1 MADPIHGQR
10 TRAIINADKLTLDRE
25 ERHDLARLLVGHEG
39 SWRTLDEDDARRIAD
54 ALDGYLAV
62 QALLMMR
69 SRRVS

>member
-10 TRAIINADKLTLDRE
+10 TRAIINADKLTLDRQ
-25 ERHDLARLLVGHEG
+25 ERHDLAELLTGHEG

-62 QALLMMR
+62 QALLLMR
-69 SRRVS
+69 QRRVS